1 MEDVGQLLGTPYAGQ
16 APQAE
21 AGLTATWREVL
32 LVMEEGRG
40 VGDGGGKGGGQ
51 DRVEVE
57 SMEKRWRW
65 NGERK
70 GGEGRRE
77 LGWNEGR

>member
-32 LVMEEGRG
+32 LVVEEGRG
-40 VGDGGGKGGGQ
+40 MGDGGGKGGGQ

-65 NGERK
+65 NGEEEGSR
-70 GGEGRRE
+70 GEERVGM
-77 LGWNEGR
+77 G